1 MIPRNPS
8 SNSNS
13 IEDQLPLTITSI
25 SVQKKRNDRFSLFHE
40 DQFLIGVSSKTLID
54 FSIQK
59 GTELTH
65 ELFNNIQYSEEYQAV
80 KESFYRYLGG
90 RDHAAFELK
99 QKALKKGFD
108 DELVNSVLEEFDKK
122 GLLNDEVFARK
133 FSFDKAEFKKWGPN
147 KIQNALYKKGISK
160 HIVEKVVQ
168 NLSEDLEQT
177 QICVDLLRKRRNH
190 FLREADPIK
199 RKQKMYRYLTGKG
212 YIGSD
217 VSKATDLIS
226 KEFDV

>member
-1 MIPRNPS
+1 MIPCNPS
-8 SNSNS
+8 SNSNP

-25 SVQKKRNDRFSLFHE
+25 AAQKKRNDRFSLFHQ

-54 FSIQK
+54 FSIQP
-59 GTELTH
+59 GTKLTPELY
-65 ELFNNIQYSEEYQAV
+65 NNIQYAEEYQAV

-99 QKALKKGFD
+99 QKALKKGFED
-108 DELVNSVLEEFDKK
+108 QLVLSVLEEFGKK

-133 FSFDKAEFKKWGPN
+133 FAYDKAEFKRWGPN
-147 KIQNALYKKGISK
+147 KIQNALYEKGISK

-168 NLSEDLEQT
+168 NLSDDLEQT
-177 QICVDLLRKRRNH
+177 QICVDLLHKRRKH

-212 YIGSD
+212 YTGSD